1 VVAAQGERDTRFY
14 AAVDG
19 QSVNVFKIYS
29 MLVAPAFDTQG
40 KLRMIIHLVNKKNQG
55 DIGDMDVA
63 QVDFLTPAIAETL
76 RAADE
81 QMRVTNI
88 AAGLVG
94 HMSEM
99 KASVSGKSSTF
110 MVDSSMPMISTS
122 VRYISDLI
130 KMMVNNKKRN
140 VFEEQSVALE
150 VLDALR
156 EAQNYQEGLFER
168 QREADRELERAMM

>member
-1 VVAAQGERDTRFY
+1 
-14 AAVDG
+14 
-19 QSVNVFKIYS
+19 
-29 MLVAPAFDTQG
+29 
-40 KLRMIIHLVNKKNQG
+40 
-55 DIGDMDVA
+55 
-63 QVDFLTPAIAETL
+63 
-76 RAADE
+76 
-81 QMRVTNI
+81 MRVTNI

-140 VFEEQSVALE
+140 VFEEQSVTLD

-156 EAQNYQEGLFER
+156 EAQQY
-168 QREADRELERAMM
+168 

>member
-1 VVAAQGERDTRFY
+1 M
-14 AAVDG
+14 DG
-19 QSVNVFKIYS
+19 QSVNVFKIHS
-29 MLVAPAFDTQG
+29 MLVAPAFDSEG
-40 KLRMIIHLVNKKNQG
+40 KLRAIIHLVNKKHQG
-55 DIGDMDVA
+55 EIDEMDMA
-63 QVDFLTPAIAETL
+63 QADFLTSAIAETF

-94 HMSEM
+94 RMTEM
-99 KASVSGKSSTF
+99 KESVAGKSSLF

-140 VFEEQSVALE
+140 VFEEQSVT
-150 VLDALR
+150 LDVFEALR
-156 EAQNYQEGLFER
+156 EAQGYQEVLFER
-168 QREADRELERAMM
+168 QREAEKELERQMQ

>member
-1 VVAAQGERDTRFY
+1 
-14 AAVDG
+14 
-19 QSVNVFKIYS
+19 
-29 MLVAPAFDTQG
+29 MLVAPAFDIEG

-55 DIGDMDVA
+55 DLEDMDVA
-63 QVDFLTPAIAETL
+63 QIDLLTPAIAESL
-76 RAADE
+76 RAADD

-99 KASVSGKSSTF
+99 KESVTGKSSTF

-130 KMMVNNKKRN
+130 KMMINNKKRN
-140 VFEEQSVALE
+140 VFEEQTVALD
-150 VLDALR
+150 VLDSLR
-156 EAQNYQEGLFER
+156 EAQLYQEELFER
-168 QREADRELERAMM
+168 QREVDKELKK